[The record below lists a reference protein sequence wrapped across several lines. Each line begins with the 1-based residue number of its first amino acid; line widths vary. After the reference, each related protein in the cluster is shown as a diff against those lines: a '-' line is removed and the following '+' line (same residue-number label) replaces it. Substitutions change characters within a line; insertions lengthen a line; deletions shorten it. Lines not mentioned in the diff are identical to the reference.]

1 MICEL
6 LLIYSEK
13 NDIIYYRVFQKKV
26 APPKT
31 FWNIFTSVKSFC
43 VKFCRFVGNSCP
55 HNLPFFVDLS

>member
-26 APPKT
+26 APPQN
-31 FWNIFTSVKSFC
+31 FLEYFHF
-43 VKFCRFVGNSCP
+43 G
-55 HNLPFFVDLS
+55 